1 MKLQNFKVKKIKTP
15 IVNYLFHLKNKVF
28 YTFINLNN

>member
-1 MKLQNFKVKKIKTP
+1 MKLQNFKVKKIEIH
-15 IVNYLFHLKNKVF
+15 IVYYLFHLKNKVF